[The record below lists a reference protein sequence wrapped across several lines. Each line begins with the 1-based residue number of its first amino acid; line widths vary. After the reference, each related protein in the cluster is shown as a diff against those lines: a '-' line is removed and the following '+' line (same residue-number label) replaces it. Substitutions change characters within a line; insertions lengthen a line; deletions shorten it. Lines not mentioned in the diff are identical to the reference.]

1 MSRRINAR
9 ELLLR
14 KGQRG
19 EDVLVDDILD
29 HPEGENARLFEKVRP
44 LNDMDL
50 KRRFIEACILASDNF
65 TEISNVLDIEEE
77 VLRFYSKIYYDIE
90 GLDRLDKL
98 QLANVRNQEESS
110 LKLWGLTEGLPFLA
124 WRLGKRTEVTAPLDG
139 LKQLFDT
146 CLYKAKEAFFNSNV
160 TKASQE
166 SAKWV
171 KLSMDVARLL
181 KAWST
186 DGNEAQKE
194 LEIRVREVVASFP
207 SVDKFTDLFESVKE
221 KQVDADLP
229 TIPGEDESSD

>member
-1 MSRRINAR
+1 M
-9 ELLLR
+9 
-14 KGQRG
+14 
-19 EDVLVDDILD
+19 LVDDILD
-29 HPEGENARLFEKVRP
+29 NPEGENARLFEKARP
-44 LNDMDL
+44 LNETDI
-50 KRRFIEACILASDNF
+50 KRRFIEACILASPNF
-65 TEISNVLDIEEE
+65 EEISEVLDIEEDL
-77 VLRFYSKIYYDIE
+77 LRFYSKIYYDLD

-98 QLANVRNQEESS
+98 QLANVRNKEESA
-110 LKLWGLTEGLPFLA
+110 LKLWGLTEGLNFLA

-186 DGNEAQKE
+186 DGNEAQKD
-194 LEIRVREVVASFP
+194 LEIRVREVVATFP
-207 SVDKFTDLFESVKE
+207 SVDKFKDLFEDVRE
-221 KQVDADLP
+221 KQVDTDLP
-229 TIPGEDESSD
+229 PIPGEDESSD